1 MGGYGVMP
9 DLFQA
14 QLRAIDAR
22 NRAVSSI
29 GQSRAGIQYGKERE
43 QQEEARR
50 QIAKKQQD
58 EALRTQKVGREV
70 QQLGTTGATI
80 GGYGTK
86 FAIKAALKK
95 LATGG
100 LKTALGS
107 SLGTIILPAA
117 GAYLLS
123 KALTKK
129 KTKKFKGKEIN
140 EADIANIETE
150 YFRRPQ
156 SKQIRHDLG
165 QINTSIRSAKDI
177 LKASREDIAQ
187 KFAESFA
194 LQGVQEQALS
204 TLFGAGKDATKTGQ
218 IAAGTYGDRIGAV
231 PSLQTFLG
239 NTSTDMASN
248 LARANPLESPYRQF
262 DLYKALYNPGDSSNF
277 LKNLNLNIVNPLQQ
291 VSQIRE

>member
-29 GQSRAGIQYGKERE
+29 GQSRAGIQYGKEKE
-43 QQEEARR
+43 QQEEAIR

-95 LATGG
+95 LAAGV
-100 LKTALGS
+100 LNTALGS

-129 KTKKFKGKEIN
+129 KTKQFKGKEIN

-156 SKQIRHDLG
+156 SKQIRHDMG

-204 TLFGAGKDATKTGQ
+204 TLFGAPKTGTPYESSEVGYMSGLDSMK
-218 IAAGTYGDRIGAV
+218 GTPRALSSSDFSANL
-231 PSLQTFLG
+231 PSATGTFDFDYLGFGEANKAFLG
-239 NTSTDMASN
+239 AGG
-248 LARANPLESPYRQF
+248 
-262 DLYKALYNPGDSSNF
+262 KAGEAHPWRGKSYISW
-277 LKNLNLNIVNPLQQ
+277 
-291 VSQIRE
+291 E